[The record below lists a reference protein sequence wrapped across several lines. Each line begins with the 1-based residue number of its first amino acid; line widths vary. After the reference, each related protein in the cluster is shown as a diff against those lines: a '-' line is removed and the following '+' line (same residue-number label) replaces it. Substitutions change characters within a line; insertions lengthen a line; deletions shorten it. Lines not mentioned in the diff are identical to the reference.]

1 MNHWIWSISAA
12 TIPKWIAINKISKQ
26 ILSRWFTADLTLPQN
41 LELDTSHR
49 PFRQLYR
56 CNKLLLRTVPLQHCA
71 AMAGH
76 PFIVK
81 WRGETV
87 TENAWKGGCY
97 WRISLGLFLGWWGGL
112 WICLS
117 NVVNLKIHKGARPRP
132 VEEWLENIFAVF
144 LVFACGEWIRLRFV
158 LKHFIGNDQVRI
170 RKYISPHCLLTSV
183 SGILFVQRRRVVS
196 WGDDYCGGDSSCVQ
210 DQLQGIKEPNLGR
223 ERGMTQSYNQ
233 RNTYPSY
240 LMTIPQRSPKV

>member
-1 MNHWIWSISAA
+1 MTNRWSFATAVWLLKVDEDFKLRISSWGSEAIQVMNHWIWSISAA

-117 NVVNLKIHKGARPRP
+117 NVVNLKIHNTPKGQ
-132 VEEWLENIFAVF
+132 
-144 LVFACGEWIRLRFV
+144 G
-158 LKHFIGNDQVRI
+158 
-170 RKYISPHCLLTSV
+170 
-183 SGILFVQRRRVVS
+183 
-196 WGDDYCGGDSSCVQ
+196 Q
-210 DQLQGIKEPNLGR
+210 DQ
-223 ERGMTQSYNQ
+223 
-233 RNTYPSY
+233 
-240 LMTIPQRSPKV
+240 